1 MTWQESELK
10 EFLVEQGCVLVS
22 AGEVGD
28 ERYERLLREAHDLQD
43 RGLASAHY
51 LERGF
56 RIALTDAGRRWRAG
70 QT

>member
-1 MTWQESELK
+1 MTWQE
-10 EFLVEQGCVLVS
+10 
-22 AGEVGD
+22 A
-28 ERYERLLREAHDLQD
+28 YDLHD

-70 QT
+70 PA